1 MGIAIQELLAME
13 YFKDFQVIA
22 GKKGLQREIQGITVL
37 ESPDEYRWTCG
48 KELVLTAGY
57 AISKEPEC
65 IFQAFQEGSIQKTSG
80 LVIKR
85 ERYLKQIPENMT
97 ALFDEYAIPLI
108 TMPFSIS
115 YMEVMK
121 QVNIAVMNRATRRFR
136 IHGSNVFQP
145 SNQTYKVQKI
155 KRILQAVEVE
165 MNFPAFLYD
174 LTEEKGY
181 YSSANFMKITESF
194 GLTPEDYWAPARPY
208 TRHTLCDYIHMTR
221 FRLINPG
228 NEEGPR
234 VSWILIPITMNG
246 VDQAYFV
253 VMESREFLD
262 YYDEYAIRIGF
273 LMLQA
278 VYEQIMVAQNV
289 GNVGFENFIL
299 SALNDN
305 EQDMKKLVYQANIQG
320 ISMSSGYIFAVFRQ
334 TEHTLSVRSSRREFV
349 ETFHGCSI
357 ARTGKFAL
365 LDENEGL
372 LLLEAGSPELK
383 KKEHIVKLLEEFGDR
398 VMEKCG
404 GMKLEF
410 GVCREEKTLAE
421 IKSSVRKCRQV
432 LSMGKMI
439 FPKERIWDYED
450 LGPLTW
456 LNIPENE
463 LENMLSQYRG
473 FLKDEKSAEL
483 LRTLKIYLENN
494 MNYSITA
501 EKMYV
506 HINTIRKRIDKLHE
520 LLDVDWED
528 PMGRLKTELLLQFL
542 EL

>member
-13 YFKDFQVIA
+13 YFKDFQVVA
-22 GKKGLQREIQGITVL
+22 GRKGLQREVQGITVL
-37 ESPDEYRWTCG
+37 EAPDEYRWTCG
-48 KELVLTAGY
+48 RELVLTAGY
-57 AISKEPEC
+57 AISREPDC
-65 IFQAFQEGSIQKTSG
+65 IRRAFQEGSIQKTSG
-80 LVIKR
+80 LVVKR
-85 ERYLKQIPENMT
+85 ERYLKQIPEDMT

-108 TMPFSIS
+108 TMPFSIP

-136 IHGSNVFQP
+136 IHGSSIFQP
-145 SNQTYKVQKI
+145 SNQSYKVQKI

-174 LTEEKGY
+174 LSEEKGY

-194 GLTPEDYWAPARPY
+194 GLTQEDYWAPSRPY

-262 YYDEYAIRIGF
+262 YYDEYSIRIGF

-320 ISMSSGYIFAVFRQ
+320 ISMSSAYIFVVFRQ
-334 TEHTLSVRSSRREFV
+334 TDPHMSVRSERRELV
-349 ETFHGCSI
+349 EAFHGCSL
-357 ARTGKFAL
+357 ARMGKIAL

-372 LLLEAGSPELK
+372 LLLAAESQELK
-383 KKEHIVKLLEEFGDR
+383 KKEYTAKLLEEFRSR
-398 VMEKCG
+398 VMEKCS
-404 GMKLEF
+404 GMQLEF

-421 IKSSVRKCRQV
+421 IKASVKKCRRV
-432 LSMGKMI
+432 LDMGRMI
-439 FPKERIWDYED
+439 FPNTQIWDYES

-456 LNIPENE
+456 LNIPDEE
-463 LENMLSQYRG
+463 LDNLLARYRS
-473 FLKDEKSAEL
+473 FLKDEKSTEL

-494 MNYSITA
+494 MNYSVTA

-520 LLDVDWED
+520 LMDVDWEN